1 MPRGTWAATRS
12 KYRSRT
18 TTSRRSTCG
27 RMSSTKS
34 GTTICYLSRSH
45 NNDQVILRRLHYSS
59 RETLAA
65 PPKYCDYQPETIW
78 SVDHRDVIG
87 GAETQEAY
95 TATYSEASDRS
106 RMNPNPY
113 GRCRETGGDGV

>member
-45 NNDQVILRRLHYSS
+45 NNDQVIFRRLLTVLQ
-59 RETLAA
+59 RALRKA
-65 PPKYCDYQPETIW
+65 PDGLPGVSTRTIW
-78 SVDHRDVIG
+78 CVLQDAG
-87 GAETQEAY
+87 Y
-95 TATYSEASDRS
+95 TWQADRS
-106 RMNPNPY
+106 W
-113 GRCRETGGDGV
+113 CHTGHVVRVRKDGPVEVHDPDTVAKKT